1 MKRTPFY
8 HLHQANGAKLIGF
21 GGYEMPVQYEGII
34 AEHKAVRESVGV
46 FDVSHMGEVEIKG
59 ENAEAFLQKV
69 TTNDVSQLVDGKSQY
84 SAMLYEGDAQYPD
97 GGTVD
102 DLIVSRFS
110 PTHFFLVINASNID
124 KDLQWLRRNKI
135 EGVDIINRSDELSL
149 LAVQGK
155 NAEAT
160 LQRLTETNLADIRYY
175 HFTHGK
181 LAGVD
186 MMISRTGY
194 TGEDG
199 FELCFENQYAEQVW
213 HAIVEAGKPFNIKPI
228 GLGAR
233 DTLRLE
239 MGYALYGHELTETIN
254 PIEAELGWIV
264 KFSKGEFNGKA
275 ACLKAKETP
284 QKKLIGFVM
293 KRKAIARQ
301 GFDIC
306 NADGETIGMVCS
318 GTLSPSLEKAIGT
331 GFVKAKYA
339 HIGEMIY
346 VKIRG
351 ERFEAEIVKPPFLK
365 KQTHKPQS
373 TASQLP

>member
-1 MKRTPFY
+1 
-8 HLHQANGAKLIGF
+8 
-21 GGYEMPVQYEGII
+21 MPVQYEGII

-239 MGYALYGHELTETIN
+239 MGYALYGHELTETTN

-275 ACLKAKETP
+275 ACLKAKENP

-318 GTLSPSLEKAIGT
+318 GTLSPSLEKPIGT

-365 KQTHKPQS
+365 KQTHKPQ

>member
-239 MGYALYGHELTETIN
+239 MGYALYGHELTETTN

-275 ACLKAKETP
+275 ACLKAKENP

-318 GTLSPSLEKAIGT
+318 GTLSPSLEKPIGT

-365 KQTHKPQS
+365 KQTHKPQ

>member
-8 HLHQANGAKLIGF
+8 HLHQAKGAKLIGF

-59 ENAEAFLQKV
+59 KNAEAFLQKV
-69 TTNDVSQLVDGKSQY
+69 TTNDVSQLIDGKSQY
-84 SAMLYEGDAQYPD
+84 STMLYEGDEQYPD

-102 DLIVSRFS
+102 DLIVSRIS
-110 PTHFFLVINASNID
+110 PTHYLLVINASNID
-124 KDLQWLRRNKI
+124 KDLQWLDRNRI
-135 EGVDIINRSDELSL
+135 DGVDIINRSDELSL

-160 LQRLTETNLADIRYY
+160 LQPLTQTNLADIRYY

-181 LAGVD
+181 LADVE

-194 TGEDG
+194 TGEAG
-199 FELCFENQYAEQVW
+199 FELCFENQYAEHVW
-213 HAIVEAGKPFNIKPI
+213 HAIFEAGKPFNIKPI

-239 MGYALYGHELTETIN
+239 MGYALYGHELTETTN
-254 PIEAELGWIV
+254 PIEAGLGWIV
-264 KFSKGEFNGKA
+264 KFSKGDFNGKA
-275 ACLKAKETP
+275 ACVKAKENP

-293 KRKAIARQ
+293 KGKAIARQ

-306 NADGETIGMVCS
+306 NANGEMIGTVCS
-318 GTLSPSLEKAIGT
+318 GTLSPSLEKPIGT
-331 GFVKAKYA
+331 GFVQTKNATV
-339 HIGEMIY
+339 GETIY
-346 VKIRG
+346 IKIRG
-351 ERFEAEIVKPPFLK
+351 ELCEADIVKPPFLK
-365 KQTHKPQS
+365 KQTH
-373 TASQLP
+373 

>member
-1 MKRTPFY
+1 VKRTPFY

-239 MGYALYGHELTETIN
+239 MGYALYGHELTETTN

-275 ACLKAKETP
+275 ACLKAKENP

-293 KRKAIARQ
+293 KGKAIARQ
-301 GFDIC
+301 GFEIC
-306 NADGETIGMVCS
+306 NADGETIGSVCS
-318 GTLSPSLEKAIGT
+318 GTLSPSLEKTIGT

-339 HIGEMIY
+339 HIGETIY

-351 ERFEAEIVKPPFLK
+351 ELCEADIVKPPFLK
-365 KQTHKPQS
+365 K
-373 TASQLP
+373 

>member
-239 MGYALYGHELTETIN
+239 MGYALYGHELTETTN

-275 ACLKAKETP
+275 ACLKAKENP

-293 KRKAIARQ
+293 KGKAIARQ

-318 GTLSPSLEKAIGT
+318 GTLSPSLEKPIGT

-365 KQTHKPQS
+365 KQTHKPQ

>member
-1 MKRTPFY
+1 VKRTPFY

-59 ENAEAFLQKV
+59 ENAGAFLQKV

-160 LQRLTETNLADIRYY
+160 LQ
-175 HFTHGK
+175 
-181 LAGVD
+181 
-186 MMISRTGY
+186 
-194 TGEDG
+194 
-199 FELCFENQYAEQVW
+199 
-213 HAIVEAGKPFNIKPI
+213 
-228 GLGAR
+228 
-233 DTLRLE
+233 
-239 MGYALYGHELTETIN
+239 
-254 PIEAELGWIV
+254 
-264 KFSKGEFNGKA
+264 
-275 ACLKAKETP
+275 
-284 QKKLIGFVM
+284 
-293 KRKAIARQ
+293 
-301 GFDIC
+301 
-306 NADGETIGMVCS
+306 
-318 GTLSPSLEKAIGT
+318 
-331 GFVKAKYA
+331 
-339 HIGEMIY
+339 
-346 VKIRG
+346 
-351 ERFEAEIVKPPFLK
+351 
-365 KQTHKPQS
+365 
-373 TASQLP
+373 TA

>member
-149 LAVQGK
+149 LAVQGR

-181 LAGVD
+181 LAGVE

-275 ACLKAKETP
+275 ACLKAKENP

-293 KRKAIARQ
+293 KGKAIARQ

-306 NADGETIGMVCS
+306 NADGEPIGSVCS
-318 GTLSPSLEKAIGT
+318 GTLSPSLEKPIGT
-331 GFVKAKYA
+331 GFVRAKYA

-365 KQTHKPQS
+365 KQTHKPQ

>member
-186 MMISRTGY
+186 MIISRTGY

-239 MGYALYGHELTETIN
+239 MGYALYGHELTETTN

-275 ACLKAKETP
+275 ACLKAKENP

>member
-1 MKRTPFY
+1 VKRTPFY

-239 MGYALYGHELTETIN
+239 MGYALYGHELTETTN

-275 ACLKAKETP
+275 ACLKAKENP

-293 KRKAIARQ
+293 KGKAIARQ

-331 GFVKAKYA
+331 GFVRAKYA

-373 TASQLP
+373 TVSQLP

>member
-8 HLHQANGAKLIGF
+8 HFHQVNGAKLIGF
-21 GGYEMPVQYEGII
+21 GGYEMPVQYESII
-34 AEHKAVRESVGV
+34 SEHKAVRESVGV

-84 SAMLYEGDAQYPD
+84 SAMLYEGDAHYPD

-124 KDLQWLRRNKI
+124 KDLQWLHRNKI

-149 LAVQGK
+149 LAVQGR

-160 LQRLTETNLADIRYY
+160 LQPLTQTNLSDIRYY
-175 HFTHGK
+175 HFARGK
-181 LAGVD
+181 VAGVE

-194 TGEDG
+194 TGEAG

-213 HAIVEAGKPFNIKPI
+213 HAVVEAGKPFNIKPI

-239 MGYALYGHELTETIN
+239 MGYALYGHELTETTN
-254 PIEAELGWIV
+254 PIEAGLGWIV

-284 QKKLIGFVM
+284 QKTLIGFVM
-293 KRKAIARQ
+293 KGKAIARQ
-301 GFDIC
+301 GFEIC
-306 NADGETIGMVCS
+306 NTDGEAIGTVCS
-318 GTLSPSLEKAIGT
+318 GTLSPSLEKPIGT
-331 GFVKAKYA
+331 GFVQAKYA
-339 HIGEMIY
+339 HIGETIY

-351 ERFEAEIVKPPFLK
+351 ERCEADLVKPPFLK
-365 KQTHKPQS
+365 KKNALTTH
-373 TASQLP
+373 

>member
-21 GGYEMPVQYEGII
+21 GGYEMPVQYEGIL
-34 AEHKAVRESVGV
+34 AEHRAVRESVGV

-69 TTNDVSQLVDGKSQY
+69 TTNDVAQLVNGKAQY
-84 SAMLYEGDAQYPD
+84 SAMLYEGDSAYPD

-102 DLIVSRFS
+102 DLIVSRIS
-110 PTHFFLVINASNID
+110 PTHYFLVINASNIE
-124 KDLQWLRRNKI
+124 KDLQWLYRNKI
-135 EGVDIINRSDELSL
+135 DGVEIINRSDELSL

-155 NAEAT
+155 NAEAV
-160 LQRLTETNLADIRYY
+160 LQALTNVNLAEIRYY
-175 HFTHGK
+175 HFAHGK
-181 LAGVD
+181 LADVE

-199 FELCFENQYAEQVW
+199 FELCFSNEYAEQVW
-213 HAIVEAGKPFNIKPI
+213 HAIFDAGKPFNIKPI

-239 MGYALYGHELTETIN
+239 MGYALYGHELDEQTN
-254 PIEAELGWIV
+254 PMEAGLGWIV
-264 KFSKGEFNGKA
+264 KLSKGEFNGKA
-275 ACLKAKETP
+275 ACLKAKENP
-284 QKKLIGFVM
+284 QKKLVGFVLRG
-293 KRKAIARQ
+293 KSIARQ
-301 GFDIC
+301 GFEITTK
-306 NADGETIGMVCS
+306 DGQVIGRVCS

-331 GFVKAKYA
+331 GFVQSKDAV
-339 HIGEMIY
+339 IGGTCF

-351 ERFEAEIVKPPFLK
+351 ELCEAEIVKPPFLI
-365 KQTHKPQS
+365 KQTHSIK
-373 TASQLP
+373 AI

>member
-1 MKRTPFY
+1 VKRTPFY

-275 ACLKAKETP
+275 ACLKAKENP

-293 KRKAIARQ
+293 KGKAIARQ

-318 GTLSPSLEKAIGT
+318 GTLSPSLEKPIGT

-373 TASQLP
+373 TVSQLP